1 MTQKVLKVGSSAAV
15 TIPKKSLKDLG
26 LKIGD
31 SVRVEINQK
40 SRTVSITPAVREIVD
55 EELVRWTKS
64 FIKRYRPALEAL
76 AKK

>member
-15 TIPKKSLKDLG
+15 TIPKEILKEFG

-31 SVRVEINQK
+31 RVQIETDKKRRAVVLKPFIQVDQELIDWTNGFIQK
-40 SRTVSITPAVREIVD
+40 
-55 EELVRWTKS
+55 
-64 FIKRYRPALEAL
+64 YRKALEAL

>member
-15 TIPKKSLKDLG
+15 TIPKKSLEELG

-31 SVRVEINQK
+31 RVSIEIDK
-40 SRTVSITPAVREIVD
+40 KHLTVSISPVKKIDKEVLD
-55 EELVRWTKS
+55 WTRK
-64 FIKRYRPALEAL
+64 FIERYRPALDAL